1 MPRPKQ
7 TVLFI
12 CSHNSARS
20 QMAEGMMRAFY
31 GDRYEA
37 FSAGTQPGKISPY
50 AIKAMKEIGIDIS
63 RQKAKSIEEYYG
75 KDLDLVVTLCDDA
88 EEECPFF
95 IEGKDYIHKG
105 FNDPSKVKGSEDQ
118 MMKEFRTVRDEI
130 REFLKSNFARGK

>member
-20 QMAEGMMRAFY
+20 QMAEGMMRTFY

-37 FSAGTQPGKISPY
+37 FSAGTQPGKINPY

-63 RQKAKSIEEYYG
+63 KQKAKSVEEYYG
-75 KDLDLVVTLCDDA
+75 KDLDLVITLCDDA

-105 FNDPSKVKGSEDQ
+105 FKDPSKVKGTEDQ
-118 MMKEFRTVRDEI
+118 IVKEFRTVRDEI
-130 REFLKSNFARGK
+130 REFLKSHFSRGK

>member
-20 QMAEGMMRAFY
+20 QMAEGMMRTFY

-37 FSAGTQPGKISPY
+37 FSAGTQPGKINLN
-50 AIKAMKEIGIDIS
+50 AIRVMKEIGIDIS
-63 RQKAKSIEEYYG
+63 KQKAKSVEEYYG
-75 KDLDLVVTLCDDA
+75 KDLDLVVTLCDEA

-95 IEGKDYIHKG
+95 IEGKDYIHEGLKDPATAKG
-105 FNDPSKVKGSEDQ
+105 TEEQVL
-118 MMKEFRTVRDEI
+118 KEFRASRDEI
-130 REFLKSNFARGK
+130 RQFLKSTFGRSR